1 MKKNKIIIY
10 QVLPRLFGN
19 KNTTRKYN
27 GSISDNGS
35 GKFNHFTN
43 RALSDIKN
51 MGFTHIWYTG
61 VLAHASKTDY
71 TKYGVPKQHHEVI
84 KGNAGSPYAIRDYY
98 DVDPD
103 LAVKVENRM
112 REFENM
118 VTRTHKNDMGVI
130 IDFVP
135 NHLARDYKSIM
146 KPEVWKI
153 LELRMIHQCNIHLTT
168 IIITYLVSL

>member
-1 MKKNKIIIY
+1 MSKEKIIIY

-19 KNTTRKYN
+19 KRATRKYN
-27 GSISDNGS
+27 GSINENGS
-35 GKFNHFTN
+35 GKFNQFTN
-43 RALSDIKN
+43 RALAGIKD
-51 MGFTHIWYTG
+51 MGYTHIWYTG

-71 TKYGVPKQHHEVI
+71 TKYGIPEQYPEII

-112 REFENM
+112 GEFENM
-118 VTRTHKNDMGVI
+118 VNRTHQNGMGVI

-135 NHLARDYKSIM
+135 NHLAREYQSIV
-146 KPEVWKI
+146 KPKGVTDFGANDDTEV
-153 LELRMIHQCNIHLTT
+153 QFSSSNN
-168 IIITYLVSL
+168 